1 MNTTPN
7 MLPVKVRR
15 SMLTQV
21 CRATKQHFAHW
32 EDAAISP
39 EQLDEAFITLKREA
53 LTCANREQF
62 SLLLMAFLARLNN
75 GHTRWRDPAFEAHP
89 PLGMR
94 LRLIEGRWMVIA
106 SGIAE
111 LRAGDV
117 ILNIAGK
124 PIETWYS
131 DLQRYLT
138 GSPQSRTVQF
148 GDQNRIFPPVLGLCL
163 PDSYT
168 LTFEDVRGLD
178 RTLSVDR
185 TALGQDNVPASIQG
199 RWLVPDLVAYIK
211 IPSFFYPEF
220 EERAL
225 AYVETFARAAH
236 LIVDIRGNGGG
247 NTPNAL
253 IHALL
258 GRPYRRWP
266 DTCPAPSGYTGQVSL
281 LIDRATW
288 SAAEDLAMPFKDN
301 RRAILIGEPS
311 GGSTGQPYFHT
322 FENGLQF
329 SIGAQRV
336 RMPDGA
342 TFEGVGLVPDIVVNV
357 QRADLYAGR
366 DPVLEKA
373 VAITRSTAIRE
384 FERGMNA
391 L

>member
-7 MLPVKVRR
+7 ILPMKARH
-15 SMLTQV
+15 SILTQV
-21 CRATKQHFAHW
+21 YRAIQQHFAHW
-32 EDAAISP
+32 QDAAIGP
-39 EQLDEAFITLKREA
+39 EQLDEAFTTLKREA

-75 GHTRWRDPAFEAHP
+75 GHTRWRDPAFEARP
-89 PLGMR
+89 PLGIR
-94 LRLIEGRWMVIA
+94 LRPIEGRWTVVAADIV
-106 SGIAE
+106 E

-117 ILNIAGK
+117 ILDIAGK

-148 GDQNRIFPPVLGLCL
+148 GDRNGIFPAILGLCL

-168 LTFEDVRGLD
+168 LTFEDERGLG
-178 RTLSVDR
+178 RTLTVDR
-185 TALGQDNVPASIQG
+185 TTLAQDNAPASTQG

-225 AYVETFARAAH
+225 AYVETFARAAY

-253 IHALL
+253 LQALMD
-258 GRPYRRWP
+258 RPYRRWT
-266 DTCPAPSGYTGQVSL
+266 DSYPAPSGYPGQLSL

-301 RRAILIGEPS
+301 RRATLIGEPS

-342 TFEGVGLVPDIVVNV
+342 TFEGVGLLPDIAVNV
-357 QRADLYAGR
+357 QCADLYAGR

-373 VAITRSTAIRE
+373 VSITKTTD
-384 FERGMNA
+384 GTNA
-391 L
+391 LQI

>member
-1 MNTTPN
+1 MNTTPT
-7 MLPVKVRR
+7 MLPMKARR

-21 CRATKQHFAHW
+21 HRAIQQHFAHW

-62 SLLLMAFLARLNN
+62 SLLLMAFLAQLNN
-75 GHTRWRDPAFEAHP
+75 GHTRWRDPAFEARP

-94 LRLIEGRWMVIA
+94 LRPIA
-106 SGIAE
+106 SRWTVVASAIAE

-124 PIETWYS
+124 SIETWYS

-148 GDQNRIFPPVLGLCL
+148 GDRNGIFPAILGLCL
-163 PDSYT
+163 PDSST
-168 LTFEDVRGLD
+168 LTFEDARGLG
-178 RTLSVDR
+178 RTLTVDR
-185 TALGQDNVPASIQG
+185 TALGQANAPASTQG
-199 RWLVPDLVAYIK
+199 RWLAPDLAAYIK

-225 AYVETFARAAH
+225 AYVETFTQAAH

-253 IHALL
+253 LQALME
-258 GRPYRRWP
+258 RPYRRWT
-266 DTCPAPSGYTGQVSL
+266 DSCPAPSGYTRGMSL

-288 SAAEDLAMPFKDN
+288 SAAEDFAMPFKDN

-342 TFEGVGLVPDIVVNV
+342 PFEGVGILPDVAVGL
-357 QRADLYAGR
+357 QREALYAGR
-366 DPVLEKA
+366 DLVLEEAIAMTQTTA
-373 VAITRSTAIRE
+373 V
-384 FERGMNA
+384 NHA